1 MAYVF
6 GKGLII
12 RGELAGEGDVELQ
25 GHLEGKI
32 NLNGTVVVAE
42 GARIQADISATEI
55 IVAGV
60 VRGNVMASG
69 KVELTPTGHLVG
81 DIRGKAL
88 IVREG
93 AAVNGRID
101 VEAPLSPAGVFAE
114 MTRLLQHE
122 QAQSR

>member
-25 GHLEGKI
+25 GHLEGKV

-114 MTRLLQHE
+114 MTRLIQHE
-122 QAQSR
+122 QARSR